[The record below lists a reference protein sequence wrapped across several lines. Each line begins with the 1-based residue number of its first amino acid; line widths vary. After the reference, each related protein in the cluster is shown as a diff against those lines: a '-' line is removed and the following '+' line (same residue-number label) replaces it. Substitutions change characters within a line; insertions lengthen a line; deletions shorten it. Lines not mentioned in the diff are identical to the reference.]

1 MCAHYAMNDANFQHK
16 TNAMPHGLPKKLAS
30 YFINKKRTNM
40 MSTKTFTAQATFGL
54 QKKYS
59 NELITAR
66 ELKNS
71 LLQVQTEIKEKFNIL
86 LSTKLTFCE
95 IVCLGQE
102 EPSVTLE
109 WIQYPKFLVA
119 EDELQKVI
127 LLLVEK
133 LMDALEQNRVVI
145 VFPNET
151 IMLEKSEE
159 IDPKIQL

>member
-1 MCAHYAMNDANFQHK
+1 M
-16 TNAMPHGLPKKLAS
+16 
-30 YFINKKRTNM
+30 II
-40 MSTKTFTAQATFGL
+40 TKTYTAQATFGL

-59 NELITAR
+59 NTLITTT
-66 ELKNS
+66 ELKKS
-71 LLQVQTEIKEKFNIL
+71 LLQVQTEIKQKFNIV

-109 WIQYPKFLVA
+109 WIQYPKFLVD
-119 EDELQKVI
+119 EDKLQKGI
-127 LLLVEK
+127 LVLVEK

-145 VFPNET
+145 IFPKET
-151 IMLEKSEE
+151 IMLEKSAE

>member
-1 MCAHYAMNDANFQHK
+1 M
-16 TNAMPHGLPKKLAS
+16 
-30 YFINKKRTNM
+30 II
-40 MSTKTFTAQATFGL
+40 TKTYTAQATFGL

-59 NELITAR
+59 NTLITTT
-66 ELKNS
+66 ELKKS
-71 LLQVQTEIKEKFNIL
+71 LLQVQTEIKQKFNIV

-109 WIQYPKFLVA
+109 WIQYPKFLVD
-119 EDELQKVI
+119 EDKLQKGI
-127 LLLVEK
+127 LVMVEK

-145 VFPNET
+145 IFPKET
-151 IMLEKSEE
+151 IMLEKSAE